1 MVAKKNEHPLH
12 KIIGDIIQEG
22 ELPNCAVIKD
32 PACGGKQNI
41 PLFCIDTKS
50 NKTEYCNVDLLILKD
65 NRIRVIIE
73 IEEADVTPTQTFG
86 KFLTSALSSHF
97 IHRIQ
102 NDVPIGMGNSV
113 SFIQILDTS
122 KLKEDKTAKF
132 GQWKHIE
139 ESIRNILPVRD
150 SKISDYRIFFGS
162 TNDFAR
168 EDKKRE
174 ITCYIKRALA

>member
-1 MVAKKNEHPLH
+1 MVAKKNKHPLH
-12 KIIGDIIQEG
+12 KIIGDIIQES
-22 ELPNCAVIKD
+22 ELPNCAIIKD
-32 PACGGKQNI
+32 PACGGEQNI
-41 PLFCIDTKS
+41 PLFCVDKKS

-73 IEEADVTPTQTFG
+73 IEETNITPTQTFG

-97 IHRIQ
+97 IHRTQ
-102 NDVPIGMGNSV
+102 NNVPIGMGNSV

-150 SKISDYRIFFGS
+150 SKISDYKIFFGNI
-162 TNDFAR
+162 NDFAR

-174 ITCYIKRALA
+174 ITCYIKRVLA